1 VANEI
6 KDLIDYMKSDSA
18 ERRKAE
24 KEAIEKDRQQLEA
37 LRQGFEAQGQN
48 ADDNAKFRSANI
60 SLQRRELALRKE
72 DATGKSAQEEIA
84 KEERALREKEG
95 GMLNKIA
102 LGITDLGKDFKA
114 KAANVGKGILKG
126 TLLAGLFLAAAAFF
140 QSPLFGKIIDFITG
154 TLLPKLQFFYD
165 GFFGPNGGFIEG
177 FKRLFNDDS
186 GIGSIVLGLGAV
198 TTIIIGMKVAS
209 KFSTIAAGF
218 SRIGGFLGNLG
229 SRLKGMVLP
238 KAPGGLPSAPG
249 TPAKGSALAK
259 AGQPGRVTAF
269 AKGVKDIGMSAGKS
283 IGGFISGIL
292 KGIGAGLTAIAN
304 PAALIGLAA
313 VSAAILAISAA
324 IRIASPAFEP
334 IGKLMEGFGESIKR
348 VFTGIGNFVES
359 TGEAIKSVIVG
370 IGEAVGNVVDKISAM
385 KTAGT
390 DATTKQIKE
399 LSKIPADKIFSAA
412 KGIDAMKKALDGFG
426 GGTFSKIAGSLFG
439 GDGPIDKIVE
449 LAKKVPELIKAAEAI
464 NILSAAGGDFE
475 AAKAEIERRKRI
487 TELEKDIARF
497 GDKKRFA
504 RRKEVTKAE
513 LEALQ
518 KQGSALTVTN
528 QTEGASL
535 GNLFTANQPG
545 VVTFSEKTAEIMRS
559 ALNKSSGNGG
569 VVNINAPSDNKV
581 TNSSSQT
588 TSNNTAISNPD
599 PVVQAAM
606 A

>member
-1 VANEI
+1 MANEI
-6 KDLIDYMKSDSA
+6 KDLIDYMKSDAA

-24 KEAIEKDRQQLEA
+24 KEAIEKDRQQLET

-48 ADDNAKFRSANI
+48 ADDNAKFRSADI
-60 SLQRRELALRKE
+60 ALQRRELALRKE

-95 GMLNKIA
+95 GMLNRIA

-140 QSPLFGKIIDFITG
+140 QSPLFGKMIDFITG
-154 TLLPKLQFFYD
+154 TLIPKLQFFYD

-177 FKRLFNDDS
+177 FKRLFSDDS
-186 GIGSIVLGLGAV
+186 GIGSIVLGLGTV

-209 KFSTIAAGF
+209 KFSTLAAGF

-229 SRLKGMVLP
+229 SRLTGMKLP
-238 KAPGGLPSAPG
+238 KAPGGLPAGGAPAG
-249 TPAKGSALAK
+249 GGLSR

-269 AKGVKDIGMSAGKS
+269 AKGVKDIGVSAGKG

-313 VSAAILAISAA
+313 VSAAIIAISAA
-324 IRIASPAFEP
+324 LRIAAPAFEP
-334 IGKLMEGFGESIKR
+334 IGKMMESFGESIKR

-359 TGEAIKSVIVG
+359 TGKAIKSVIVG
-370 IGEAVGNVVDKISAM
+370 IGEAVGNVVDKITKM
-385 KTAGT
+385 RTAGT
-390 DATTKQIKE
+390 EATTKQIKE
-399 LSKIPADKIFSAA
+399 LSDIPADKLFSAA
-412 KGIDAMKKALDGFG
+412 QGVDALKAALDGFG
-426 GGTFSKIAGSLFG
+426 GGTFSKISDSLFG

-449 LAKKVPELIKAAEAI
+449 LAKKVPELMKAAEAI
-464 NILSAAGGDFE
+464 SIISSAGGDFE
-475 AAKAEIERRKRI
+475 AAKLEIERRKRI
-487 TELEKDIARF
+487 TQLEKDLAS
-497 GDKKRFA
+497 GDV
-504 RRKEVTKAE
+504 EGLNTKANIAKAQAE
-513 LEALQ
+513 LDSLK

-545 VVTFSEKTAEIMRS
+545 IVTFSEKTAEIMRS

-581 TNSSSQT
+581 TTSSSQT
-588 TSNNTAISNPD
+588 TSNNTAITNPD
-599 PVVQAAM
+599 PLLQAAM

>member
-1 VANEI
+1 MANEI
-6 KDLIDYMKSDSA
+6 KDLIDYMKSDAA

-48 ADDNAKFRSANI
+48 ADDNAKFRSADI

-95 GMLNKIA
+95 GMLNRIA

-140 QSPLFGKIIDFITG
+140 QSPLFGKMIDFITG
-154 TLLPKLQFFYD
+154 TLIPKLQFFYD

-177 FKRLFNDDS
+177 FKRLFSDDS
-186 GIGSIVLGLGAV
+186 GIGSIVLGLGTV

-209 KFSTIAAGF
+209 KFATLAAGF
-218 SRIGGFLGNLG
+218 SRVGSFLGNLG
-229 SRLKGMVLP
+229 SRLTGMKLP
-238 KAPGGLPSAPG
+238 QAPGGLPGGG
-249 TPAKGSALAK
+249 TPPAGSNLSRAK
-259 AGQPGRVTAF
+259 QPGRVTAF
-269 AKGVKDIGMSAGKS
+269 AKGIKDIGVSAGKG
-283 IGGFISGIL
+283 IGGFIGGIL
-292 KGIGAGLTAIAN
+292 KGIAGGLAAIAN
-304 PAALIGLAA
+304 PATLIGLAA
-313 VSAAILAISAA
+313 VTLAINGIALA
-324 IRIASPAFEP
+324 LRLASPAFEP
-334 IGKLMEGFGESIKR
+334 IGKLMEGFGEAINR
-348 VFTGIGNFVES
+348 VFSGIGSFVES
-359 TGEAIKSVIVG
+359 TGKAIKSVIVG
-370 IGEAVGNVVDKISAM
+370 IGDAIGNVVDKITKM
-385 KTAGT
+385 RTAGT
-390 DATTKQIKE
+390 EATTKQIKE
-399 LSKIPADKIFSAA
+399 LSDIPADQLFSAA
-412 KGIDAMKKALDGFG
+412 RGIDAMKAALDGFG
-426 GGTFSKIAGSLFG
+426 GGTFTKIADSLFG
-439 GDGPIDKIVE
+439 GEGPIDKIVE
-449 LAKKVPELIKAAEAI
+449 LAKKVPELMKAAEAI

-487 TELEKDIARF
+487 TELEKDIVKF

-504 RRKEVTKAE
+504 QRKKVKQAE
-513 LEALQ
+513 LESLQ

-581 TNSSSQT
+581 TTSSSQT